1 MNDDL
6 TIPAPPGAIA
16 EYAAR
21 CSRENR
27 APADIAPLHRHALP
41 PATRDRQLARQALLL
56 ATTARERAEHAEA
69 LATTHAHAT
78 RAAEQRARERLAAMG
93 ETA

>member
-1 MNDDL
+1 MNDPDDL
-6 TIPAPPGAIA
+6 TIPAYEAHC
-16 EYAAR
+16 AAKGY
-21 CSRENR
+21 
-27 APADIAPLHRHALP
+27 APADLPRSLHRHALP
-41 PATRDRQLARQALLL
+41 PATRDRQLARQVLLL